1 MGMMRGTLTALA
13 LCPFAA
19 HAMDISC
26 SGTDPDWDISVTG
39 ETAQF
44 NYGKSADM
52 TVPQRGSAENRD
64 WPQVLTLLGSRDTA
78 IVILHQR
85 ACDTAHVTAWPVE
98 ATVLTQKT
106 ETPVVLSGCC
116 LPAS

>member
-26 SGTDPDWDISVTG
+26 SGTDPDWDISITG

-52 TVPQRGSAENRD
+52 TVP
-64 WPQVLTLLGSRDTA
+64 
-78 IVILHQR
+78 
-85 ACDTAHVTAWPVE
+85 
-98 ATVLTQKT
+98 
-106 ETPVVLSGCC
+106 
-116 LPAS
+116 